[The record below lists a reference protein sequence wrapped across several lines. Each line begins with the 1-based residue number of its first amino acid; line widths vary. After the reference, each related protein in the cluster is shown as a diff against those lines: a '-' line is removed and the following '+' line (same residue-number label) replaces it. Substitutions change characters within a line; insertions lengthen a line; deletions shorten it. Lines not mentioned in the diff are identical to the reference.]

1 MYNTKYGVSVYRV
14 YDDRCTSY
22 VLFLGVHIFYNLSDT
37 TRYTLNELY
46 NTCINIRP

>member
-1 MYNTKYGVSVYRV
+1 MVYQYTEFMMIDV
-14 YDDRCTSY
+14 LPMTY